1 MENVQM
7 LLPIEPK
14 EFWHRLKMVVEEV
27 VEQKSAS
34 YGSSPSDNP
43 STSPL
48 LKAKEVCELF
58 KVSKPTV
65 YDWMNQ
71 GKLKSIKIKSRR
83 YFLWKDIEELIH
95 ESQSKTGAAI
105 KKAS

>member
-14 EFWHRLKMVVEEV
+14 EFWHRLKMVVEEAV
-27 VEQKSAS
+27 GQRNVSHA
-34 YGSSPSDNP
+34 SPSTENP
-43 STSPL
+43 SSSPL
-48 LKAKEVCELF
+48 LKAKEVCDLF

-95 ESQSKTGAAI
+95 QSQSGAAI